1 MLPLERFFSSS
12 TLWAS
17 VSKQVYF
24 SLKSF
29 WSEATRK
36 LEVEVLLQIYLIEPI
51 KLMHPKYPKKINSQC
66 HLWQLCAFSCLS
78 YLRTF
83 YSQDKSSKL
92 LYLLLWNAYLS
103 LPPVTKFVSQ
113 HVKTI
118 LPLVRGLLIKS
129 HQDPDGFPRKL
140 GKWNVLPI
148 YLMVPTWQ
156 YWCTQQAREFWPPAL
171 SMATLCILLVCLSYL
186 CTFSSQDKS

>member
-1 MLPLERFFSSS
+1 MLPLERVFSSS

-83 YSQDKSSKL
+83 YSQDKSSNYFIYCHETDIWVWRQLENL
-92 LYLLLWNAYLS
+92 LASRWKQLHLSSEALWSKAMRTPKENFLGNRRREMYCRFTS
-103 LPPVTKFVSQ
+103 LCRQENIDAPNRLENFDLQ
-113 HVKTI
+113 RH
-118 LPLVRGLLIKS
+118 L
-129 HQDPDGFPRKL
+129 
-140 GKWNVLPI
+140 W
-148 YLMVPTWQ
+148 
-156 YWCTQQAREFWPPAL
+156 
-171 SMATLCILLVCLSYL
+171 
-186 CTFSSQDKS
+186 